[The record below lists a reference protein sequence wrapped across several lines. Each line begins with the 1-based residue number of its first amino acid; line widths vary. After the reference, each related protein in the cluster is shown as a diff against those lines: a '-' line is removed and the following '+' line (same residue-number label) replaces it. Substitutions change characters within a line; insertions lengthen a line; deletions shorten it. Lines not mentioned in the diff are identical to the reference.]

1 MCCLIKRM
9 LAIVMILILSIESYA
24 AVVSDNDGSAFVTKA
39 EFEILKKDFGD
50 QIEKY
55 NTSIDSKI
63 DGAIA
68 SYLSGIKLQRTEILD
83 DLMKGNTISFVKN
96 ISLISTSVPN
106 AIMINYNI
114 GVMHVTD
121 AQTYGSSHYGSFEL
135 GNYYGKY
142 NVFELKDGYNFYRG
156 NAQSVKSYSIY
167 TYGGAFVRIDLDSYY
182 NPHKIA
188 INTDRSYIRG
198 ISGDVRSTY
207 GCNGSDVKKFGTAE
221 STKSL
226 FNTKLS
232 SNQVEYLTFSRTDK
246 IDKGSLT
253 NDYSNY
259 QYKATANDTTYDMI
273 DWANFTHDTTNTT
286 YIVGTSDADAAP
298 NSRTGNVIPH
308 IRFAGTYITFKPKT
322 LSIKMNELYNYS
334 IYGLS
339 KLSVPLYGGVPICN
353 ITDSGKLI
361 LKFTLKSSEAA
372 TDVIK
377 FYLADKPF
385 EDYAPSQEITY
396 KYKLSGST
404 IGGGLPSEGTI
415 NPGEYL
421 YTNSDAKVEIELDCE
436 NNKTYYYKLDSSSD
450 KSSVWAEISEIKL
463 EIE

>member
-1 MCCLIKRM
+1 MCSLIKRM

-83 DLMKGNTISFVKN
+83 DLMKGNIISFVKN

-106 AIMINYNI
+106 AITINYNI

-121 AQTYGSSHYGSFEL
+121 AQSYGSSHYGSFEL

-156 NAQSVKSYSIY
+156 NAQSVESYSVY
-167 TYGGAFVRIDLDSYY
+167 TYGGAFVRVDLYGG
-182 NPHKIA
+182 PHKIA
-188 INTDRSYIRG
+188 INSDTGTYIRG
-198 ISGDVRSTY
+198 ISSDVRSTY
-207 GCNGSDVKKFGTAE
+207 GCNGSSVKTYGIAE
-221 STKSL
+221 NTRSL

-259 QYKATANDTTYDMI
+259 QYKSTANDTAYDMI
-273 DWANFTHDTTNTT
+273 DWANFTHNTTNTT
-286 YIVGTSDADAAP
+286 YTVGESDADAPP
-298 NSRTGNVIPH
+298 NSRTGNIVVH
-308 IRFAGTYITFKPKT
+308 IRFAGTYVTFKPKT
-322 LSIKMNELYNYS
+322 SSLKMNELCNYS
-334 IYGLS
+334 IYNISQLN
-339 KLSVPLYGGVPICN
+339 VPLYGGVPICN
-353 ITDSGKLI
+353 ITDNGKLI
-361 LKFTLKSSEAA
+361 IKFDLKSSEPS

-385 EDYAPSQEITY
+385 EDSAPSQEIAY

-436 NNKTYYYKLDSSSD
+436 KNKTYYYKLDSSSD
-450 KSSVWAEISEIKL
+450 TSSVWAEISEIKL
-463 EIE
+463 EKE